1 MRTLSHSRDDQAWE
15 LLLVLVASK
24 PDAPAAALVQK
35 AYELATEFEKFR
47 QGRPTEP
54 RHPAEPASGHGG

>member
-35 AYELATEFEKFR
+35 AYELATEFEKVR

-54 RHPAEPASGHGG
+54 RPHAESASGHGG